1 MEKFIIAFKLLI
13 ENNKQNH
20 WGSKMRAKRT
30 RQMSIYEAFSKH
42 EIGRELKAISDWL
55 DLRVDVLDWV
65 SADIQRESLKP
76 TGRNGMSIESI
87 LRCGILKQHGQW
99 TYEELA
105 FQVSDSATA
114 AAFVRF
120 PNGLS
125 PTDSALQG
133 VIGLIRGETWERI
146 SHALVKDEL
155 SRRIETFKQAR
166 IDSTVTETLV
176 HKPWDSQLLGDVER
190 VLDRLMVEVRE
201 QDPRIKYTC
210 HRRVV
215 KRQIMAIRNC
225 KGEEKRRVHYRKL
238 IGNVRR
244 TLAVVQSV
252 MACQQQSADWL
263 KRAEHYAGLAV
274 RVIDQAVRR
283 VIKGEKVAASEKVVS
298 VFEPH
303 TDIIVKDRRDTQYGH
318 KLNIT
323 TGMRGMVLDVVVEEG
338 NPADSSRLL
347 PMIKR
352 IDERYGK
359 LPRQVAADAGYAS
372 CDNIIA
378 AKALGIKA
386 VGLPKKRGMKVED
399 MTGSEW
405 IYKKLKRFRAG
416 IGGNISMLK
425 RVFGLDRCTWCGLEH
440 FKAYVMSAV
449 LAYNFNVFARL
460 SRQTI

>member
-133 VIGLIRGETWERI
+133 VIGLIRGETWERV
-146 SHALVKDEL
+146 SHALVKDAL

-416 IGGNISMLK
+416 IEGNISMLK
-425 RVFGLDRCTWCGLEH
+425 RVFGLDRCTWRGLEH

>member
-215 KRQIMAIRNC
+215 KRQIMAIRNG

-238 IGNVRR
+238 IGNVRH

-416 IGGNISMLK
+416 IEGNISMLK
-425 RVFGLDRCTWCGLEH
+425 RVFGLDRCTWRGLEH

>member
-303 TDIIVKDRRDTQYGH
+303 TDIIVKDRRDTRYGH
-318 KLNIT
+318 KPNIT

-359 LPRQVAADAGYAS
+359 VPRQVAADAGYAS

-416 IGGNISMLK
+416 IEGNISMLK
-425 RVFGLDRCTWCGLEH
+425 RVFGLDRCTWRGLEH